1 MHFAVL
7 GKNPEISLRE
17 LELVHPSDLNF
28 PKKGIVTFSCTQPEY
43 LSQLGGC
50 IKSGRVVA
58 ERDLPEILKDVKI
71 IGIKEIANGKHL
83 KKTMGIRRFKTVDIF
98 HTDKEIKEKGQELI
112 NLGNGDY
119 GIVEQR
125 QNIELYE
132 TIDFDK
138 PGRSMQMGMMPSKLV
153 HIMLNIWVHELG
165 KDDPIIYDP
174 FVGSGTTAFLANAL
188 GYDSLGSDI
197 NTKYADQNIDR
208 WKTSKRYHQDKS
220 IEFFTQDI
228 TGSLDISDYSDR
240 DILIISEWRLGPII
254 TEKSNTREIQDAERA
269 VQQVYTAMLHTCS
282 SIQKQ
287 TKSFVGVVTIPRY
300 TWGENRLEKILQQE
314 GTKIGLAIEGISEV
328 YKREKQKVGRKILI
342 IK

>member
-153 HIMLNIWVHELG
+153 HIMLNI
-165 KDDPIIYDP
+165 
-174 FVGSGTTAFLANAL
+174 
-188 GYDSLGSDI
+188 
-197 NTKYADQNIDR
+197 
-208 WKTSKRYHQDKS
+208 
-220 IEFFTQDI
+220 
-228 TGSLDISDYSDR
+228 
-240 DILIISEWRLGPII
+240 
-254 TEKSNTREIQDAERA
+254 
-269 VQQVYTAMLHTCS
+269 
-282 SIQKQ
+282 
-287 TKSFVGVVTIPRY
+287 
-300 TWGENRLEKILQQE
+300 
-314 GTKIGLAIEGISEV
+314 
-328 YKREKQKVGRKILI
+328 
-342 IK
+342 